1 MLTEADGGPVAV
13 ALAPANRHD
22 SLVLQDIL
30 EAVVVEPPADVEQ
43 HLCVGGRSLFPPPL
57 DKAFVG
63 ASCDA
68 TARVFS
74 YEPHVRPI
82 GEERKAAKHRPR
94 RWVVERTISRLNR
107 CRAILVRWDEKA
119 ENYLGMIQ
127 LACALLW
134 YRRLRRLTT

>member
-1 MLTEADGGPVAV
+1 VLTEADGGPVAV

-30 EAVVVEPPADVEQ
+30 EAVVVQPPADVRQ
-43 HLCVGGRSLFPPPL
+43 HLCL

-63 ASCDA
+63 EGCDA
-68 TARVFS
+68 TARVFD
-74 YEPHVRPI
+74 YEPHVRQI
-82 GEERKAAKHRPR
+82 GEEKLDANGRKKHPAR
-94 RWVVERTISRLNR
+94 RWVVERTISWLNR
-107 CRAILVRWDEKA
+107 CRAILIRWDKKA
-119 ENYLGMIQ
+119 ENYLGIIQ

>member
-30 EAVVVEPPADVEQ
+30 EAVVVEPPKPGEGGAEQ
-43 HLCVGGRSLFPPPL
+43 HLCL

-63 ASCDA
+63 EPCDA
-68 TARVFS
+68 TARVFG
-74 YEPHVRPI
+74 YQPHVRPI
-82 GEERKAAKHRPR
+82 GEEKAAAKGGKRHKPR
-94 RWVVERTISRLNR
+94 RWVVERTISWLNR
-107 CRAILVRWDEKA
+107 CRAILIRWDKKA
-119 ENYLGMIQ
+119 ANYLAMIQ

-134 YRRLRRLTT
+134 YRRLHRLTT

>member
-1 MLTEADGGPVAV
+1 MTEADGGPVAV

-30 EAVVVEPPADVEQ
+30 EAVVVVEPPADVAQ
-43 HLCVGGRSLFPPPL
+43 NLCL

-63 ASCDA
+63 EPCDA
-68 TARVFS
+68 TARVFD

-82 GEERKAAKHRPR
+82 GEAGKRNAAKGKTKHKPR
-94 RWVVERTISRLNR
+94 RWVVERTISWLNR
-107 CRAILVRWDEKA
+107 CRAILIRWDKNA

-134 YRRLRRLTT
+134 YRRVNRLTT